1 MYATARYMQGAVVT
15 PAVVLTIA
23 GSDSGGGAG
32 IQADLRTFAA
42 LGVHGATAITAV
54 TAQNTAEVRA
64 VHALPP
70 DVVDAQIAAVLADL
84 PVAAVKTGM
93 LATTEIA
100 EVVAGWARAGKLPH
114 LVVDPVLVASSGGR
128 LFDASFESAY
138 LDLLFPVTEVV
149 TPNLAEAE
157 VLLGRQISTVDQMA
171 EAAEELGKTGAGT
184 VVVKGGHLHGPDAVD
199 VVWHAGAATEL
210 RRPWVATTNSH
221 GTGCS
226 FASAIAAG
234 LARGRPVLPA
244 LTEAKDFV
252 TAALTGGA
260 GWHLGAGHG
269 PIDHMGWTNDT
280 AGRGAGAPRTGGAWG
295 PRRGGEAA
303 RDKETP

>member
-1 MYATARYMQGAVVT
+1 
-15 PAVVLTIA
+15 LTVA

-42 LGVHGATAITAV
+42 LGVHGACAITAV

-64 VHALPP
+64 VHCLPP

-84 PVAAVKTGM
+84 EVAAVKTGM

-138 LDLLFPVTEVV
+138 LDVLFPVAAVV

-157 VLLGRQISTVDQMA
+157 VLLGRQLSTLDDMA
-171 EAAEELGKTGAGT
+171 GAAEELAKTGART
-184 VVVKGGHLHGPDAVD
+184 VVVKGGHLHDAEAVD
-199 VVWHAGAATEL
+199 VVWDAGAVTEL
-210 RRPWVATTNSH
+210 RRPWVTTANNH

-234 LARGRPVLPA
+234 LARGLLVLDA
-244 LTEAKDFV
+244 MQQAKDFV
-252 TAALTGGA
+252 TAALAGGA
-260 GWHLGAGHG
+260 GWRLGAGHG
-269 PIDHMGWTNDT
+269 PIDHMGWTSL
-280 AGRGAGAPRTGGAWG
+280 
-295 PRRGGEAA
+295 
-303 RDKETP
+303 KEKP

>member
-1 MYATARYMQGAVVT
+1 MST

-42 LGVHGATAITAV
+42 FGVHGATAITAV

-70 DVVDAQIAAVLADL
+70 DMVEAQIGAVLADL
-84 PVAAVKTGM
+84 DVAAVKTGM
-93 LATTEIA
+93 LATTAIA
-100 EVVAGWARAGKLPH
+100 EVVAARARAGELPH

-138 LDLLFPVTEVV
+138 LDLLFPVAEVV
-149 TPNLAEAE
+149 TPNVAEAE
-157 VLLGRQISTVDQMA
+157 VLLGRQLSSLDDMA
-171 EAAEELGKTGAGT
+171 EAATELAKTGAAT
-184 VVVKGGHLHGPDAVD
+184 VVVKGGHRPGVRGVPGRPGDEAVD
-199 VVWHAGAATEL
+199 VVWHAGAVTEL
-210 RRPWVATTNSH
+210 RRPWVATTNNH

-234 LARGRPVLPA
+234 LARRRPVSEA
-244 LTEAKDFV
+244 LADAKDFV
-252 TAALTGGA
+252 TTALAGGA
-260 GWHLGAGHG
+260 GWRLGAGHG
-269 PIDHMGWTNDT
+269 PIDHLGWNS
-280 AGRGAGAPRTGGAWG
+280 R
-295 PRRGGEAA
+295 
-303 RDKETP
+303 KETP